1 MFYSPGKKMVLVR
14 VALWGMRRSGKS
26 ETLKN
31 LAGLLPAQKTG
42 NSWLSYGP
50 EFEEDWRLWLE
61 YLPVRIGRIGQMD
74 VQLELFSAQRANAS
88 SAAWL
93 DLVKAADGIILVI
106 DSRVESLSRN
116 LASVSQLRSILARS
130 GKVLERMPVV
140 LQFNMRD
147 LDEVL
152 PCDVLERAINLRTA
166 PWYPTVAVRGVG
178 LVDLIKA
185 ISTLVGR
192 TIRSKL

>member
-1 MFYSPGKKMVLVR
+1 MVLVR

-50 EFEEDWRLWLE
+50 EFEEDRRLWLE

-74 VQLELFSAQRANAS
+74 VQLELFSAQHANAS

-106 DSRVESLSRN
+106 DSRVESLSKN

>member
-106 DSRVESLSRN
+106 DSRVESLSKN